1 MTLRPDL
8 VDKDAMIGALMAR
21 IEALVA
27 QIEALTATNARLV
40 ARIAELEA
48 KLDQPPKTP
57 NNSSLPP
64 SKGQKASESS
74 KPKPKSKPHA
84 GSHRA
89 LHPDPTRR
97 HPVFACR
104 CGGCGADVSQ
114 VLQSPC
120 ETYDRIEIPKIEP
133 DVTQVSLHG
142 GICPGCSKR
151 FKAEP
156 PEGLEPG
163 SHPPGQARGLRAFAI
178 YLRSVQNIPLAR
190 LSDVFCDLLGL
201 EISEGALVNIL
212 HASRKAFAKQTSLLK
227 ARLLSGSALASDET
241 GVRVGKA
248 NWWLWVFHHGDTAV
262 FVADEHR
269 TREAVE
275 RFLGEWRPDYWI
287 SDRLGSQKGWAKKEH
302 QFCLSHLI
310 RDVQWAIDQ
319 GDAGLGPGLKGLLKR
334 ACAIGRRRETLADST
349 LKVYEGD
356 LDRRLDRLLRL
367 TPTHPAGR
375 KLQKMFKGIRS
386 HLFVFVTNRELAAT
400 NNGSERALRPCAI
413 YRKITN
419 GFRSEWAAKLYA
431 DVRSAIETGRRRSI
445 RAIDAIRMTLQG
457 ATLSRAA

>member
-1 MTLRPDL
+1 MTRAADS
-8 VDKDAMIGALMAR
+8 VDKDAIIAGLMAR
-21 IEALVA
+21 IEALVGQVETLTSA
-27 QIEALTATNARLV
+27 NALLV
-40 ARIAELEA
+40 ARVAELEA

-64 SKGQKASESS
+64 SKGQKASETSE
-74 KPKPKSKPHA
+74 PKPKSNPHK

-89 LHPDPTRR
+89 LHPNPTRK

-114 VLQSPC
+114 VPQSPC

-142 GICPGCSKR
+142 GVCPGCSKR

-156 PEGLEPG
+156 PKGLEPG
-163 SHPPGQARGLRAFAI
+163 SPFGPNLRAFVI

-190 LSDVFCDLLGL
+190 LSDVFRDLLGL

-212 HASRKAFAKQTSLLK
+212 HASRKPFAKQVSLLK
-227 ARLLSGSALASDET
+227 LRLLSGTALASDET

-262 FVADEHR
+262 FLAEAHR
-269 TREAVE
+269 TKEIVE
-275 RFLGEWRPDYWI
+275 KFLGEWRPDYWI
-287 SDRLGSQKGWAKKEH
+287 SDRLGSQMGWPTKE
-302 QFCLSHLI
+302 QQYCLSHLI
-310 RDVQWAIDQ
+310 RDVQWGIDQ
-319 GDAGLGPGLKGLLKR
+319 GDDVLGPGLKGLLKR
-334 ACAIGRRRETLADST
+334 ACAIGRRRENLADST
-349 LKVYEGD
+349 LKAYEAD
-356 LDRRLDRLLRL
+356 LDRRLDRLLAL
-367 TPTHPAGR
+367 KPTHKAGR
-375 KLQKMFKGIRS
+375 KLQKMFREIRS
-386 HLFVFVTNRELAAT
+386 HLFVFVTHRELTAT
-400 NNGSERALRPCAI
+400 NNGSERALRPAAI

-419 GFRSEWAAKLYA
+419 GFRSVWAAKLYA
-431 DVRSAIETGRRRSI
+431 DVRSVIETGRRRCI

-457 ATLSRAA
+457 APLCQAA

>member
-1 MTLRPDL
+1 MTPPPDT
-8 VDKDAMIGALMAR
+8 VDKDAMIAALLAR
-21 IEALVA
+21 IET
-27 QIEALTATNARLV
+27 LTAANARLV

-57 NNSSLPP
+57 NNSSVPP

-89 LHPDPTRR
+89 LHPHPTRR

-104 CGGCGADVSQ
+104 CQGCGTDVRG
-114 VLQSPC
+114 VLQSAC
-120 ETYDRIEIPKIEP
+120 QTYDRIEIPKIEP
-133 DVTQVSLHG
+133 DVTQVSLYG
-142 GICPGCSKR
+142 GVCPGCAKR

-163 SHPPGQARGLRAFAI
+163 SPFGPNLRAFVI

-190 LSDVFCDLLGL
+190 LSEVLRDLLGL

-212 HASRKAFAKQTSLLK
+212 RDSCKSFAKQTSLLK
-227 ARLLSGSALASDET
+227 IRLLSGTALASDET
-241 GVRVGKA
+241 GIRVGKA
-248 NWWLWVFHHGDTAV
+248 NWWLWVFHDGDTAV
-262 FVADEHR
+262 FVVDAHR
-269 TREAVE
+269 SKAVVE
-275 RFLGEWRPDYWI
+275 TFLGEWRPDYWI
-287 SDRLGSQKGWAKKEH
+287 SDRLGSQTGWAKKDY

-310 RDVQWAIDQ
+310 RDVQYAIDH
-319 GDAGLGPGLKGLLKR
+319 GDAVLGPGLKGLLKR
-334 ACAIGRRRETLADST
+334 ACAIGRRRDELADGT
-349 LKVYEGD
+349 LKAYDAD
-356 LDRRLDRLLRL
+356 LNRRLDRLLNL
-367 TPTHPAGR
+367 TPTHKAGR
-375 KLQKMFKGIRS
+375 KLQKTFKEIRS
-386 HLFVFVTNRELAAT
+386 HLFVFVTNRGLTAT

-431 DVRSAIETGRRRSI
+431 DVRSVIETGRRRCI
-445 RAIDAIRMTLQG
+445 RAIDAIRLTLQG
-457 ATLSRAA
+457 APLVRTA